1 MESTLSN
8 TELALVE
15 RGRKPWERQHGGM
28 GSEGTESSINIMADG
43 KEPPLAEMYQDG
55 REGKGR
61 TFSWKT

>member
-28 GSEGTESSINIMADG
+28 GSEGTESSIKID
-43 KEPPLAEMYQDG
+43 L
-55 REGKGR
+55 
-61 TFSWKT
+61 